1 MKAEFQ
7 AGGTGRLLS
16 KTTPALVG
24 VSVVHSLSRVGWPM
38 SATEMVEKTSGFGN
52 PSQSTSSLSPF
63 T

>member
-16 KTTPALVG
+16 KTTPALVRG
-24 VSVVHSLSRVGWPM
+24 LSGSLSRMGWPM